1 MSGAGDKVGAAP
13 EIDIFRRF
21 VRITRRRPDGFVE
34 FDFAMGEPELF
45 VELVLPDEA
54 FHAFCAANKA
64 EPFPEPPSG
73 GDGPPDPNADADDWG
88 WRLADARA
96 TPFR

>member
-1 MSGAGDKVGAAP
+1 MSGVGDNVGAAP

-21 VRITRRRPDGFVE
+21 VRVTRRRPDGFVE

-54 FHAFCAANKA
+54 FQAFCAANKA
-64 EPFPEPPSG
+64 EPFPETPTG
-73 GDGPPDPNADADDWG
+73 GAPDTDADDWG

>member
-1 MSGAGDKVGAAP
+1 MSGAGDEVGGAP

-54 FHAFCAANKA
+54 FNAFCAANKA
-64 EPFPEPPSG
+64 EPFPEPPPG
-73 GDGPPDPNADADDWG
+73 GAALGPDPDADDWG